1 MGQRPAE
8 GAALYTIGHS
18 RLTPER
24 FVELLQQHD
33 ITLVVDV
40 RSAPYSGI
48 APWFN
53 KQPLQQY
60 LRRQGIKYRFAGQAL
75 GGRPDT
81 GEAYDAAGRVDY
93 ERMTELPAYRQAI
106 ARLKQLIRQE
116 RACIMCGE
124 GDYRQCHRHRLIGRT
139 LQNDGLTLHHILAD
153 GSLAASGPE
162 TWYTQPGLIR
172 QHSVLHFAAP

>member
-1 MGQRPAE
+1 MGERLAE

-18 RLTPER
+18 RLAPER
-24 FVELLQQHD
+24 FIELLRQHH

-53 KQPLQQY
+53 KQPLQQS
-60 LRRQGIKYRFAGQAL
+60 LQRHGIEYRFAGQEL

-81 GEAYDAAGRVDY
+81 GEAYDAAGHVDY
-93 ERMTELPAYRQAI
+93 ARITELPAYRQAI
-106 ARLKQLIRQE
+106 ARLKQLMRQE
-116 RACIMCGE
+116 RACIMCSE
-124 GDYRQCHRHRLIGRT
+124 GDYRQCHRHNLIGRT

-162 TWYTQPGLIR
+162 AWYKQPGLI
-172 QHSVLHFAAP
+172 

>member
-1 MGQRPAE
+1 MVDPPVE

-24 FVELLQQHD
+24 FIDLLQQHS

-60 LRRQGIKYRFAGQAL
+60 LQRHGIEYRFAGQEL

-81 GEAYDAAGRVDY
+81 GEQLCWLSSGSNR
-93 ERMTELPAYRQAI
+93 RRLP
-106 ARLKQLIRQE
+106 
-116 RACIMCGE
+116 
-124 GDYRQCHRHRLIGRT
+124 
-139 LQNDGLTLHHILAD
+139 
-153 GSLAASGPE
+153 GSLVP
-162 TWYTQPGLIR
+162 
-172 QHSVLHFAAP
+172 